1 MGFVI
6 LFILWFALA
15 IALTVA
21 IEYGMLRLMG
31 EGHRRILRTSVVMNV
46 ITNLALNLTLLM
58 FVQYDTASQLRAE
71 LIGEVAVVAVEALW
85 YAFFLKNIRQAC
97 VYSVLCNAVSY
108 LSGIFL
114 QLLLR
119 HIV

>member
-6 LFILWFALA
+6 IFILWFALA

-31 EGHRRILRTSVVMNV
+31 EGRRRVLRDSVVMNV
-46 ITNLALNLTLLM
+46 ITNLTLNLTLLL

-71 LIGEVAVVAVEALW
+71 LIGEVAVVVVEALW
-85 YAFFLKNIRQAC
+85 YTYILRNLRQAGI
-97 VYSVLCNAVSY
+97 YSLLCNAVSY
-108 LSGIFL
+108 MGGILL
-114 QLLLR
+114 QLLLK
-119 HIV
+119 HLV